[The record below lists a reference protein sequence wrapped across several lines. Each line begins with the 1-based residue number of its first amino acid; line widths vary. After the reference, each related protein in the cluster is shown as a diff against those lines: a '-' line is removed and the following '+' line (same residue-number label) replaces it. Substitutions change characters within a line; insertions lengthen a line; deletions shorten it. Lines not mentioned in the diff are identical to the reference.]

1 MALRQVS
8 VSQRHVALD
17 HVERGVAQDALQ
29 AEGITAVDQ
38 IRTGE
43 GVAQGVRTAAPGDKR
58 AIVGTCVN
66 IRTLR
71 AARHKENGVPFRL
84 LKPKKETPR
93 WKPTTL

>member
-1 MALRQVS
+1 MSSSDLG
-8 VSQRHVALD
+8 HDLTK
-17 HVERGVAQDALQ
+17 G
-29 AEGITAVDQ
+29 
-38 IRTGE
+38 
-43 GVAQGVRTAAPGDKR
+43 